1 MPISPTL
8 ANAPIIEMRARY
20 AGLLA
25 DHERQIAALR
35 AKVQVLDEVLESQR
49 ELAIGQEVIAE
60 IVASDE
66 LPESLTEAAL
76 WVINKFGRG
85 SPLGTGEIRAHL
97 AAQGYNGSGKNYTG
111 ILAIT
116 LKRLRDSGRIQGVKT
131 SIGNWL
137 YRPAN

>member
-1 MPISPTL
+1 M
-8 ANAPIIEMRARY
+8 
-20 AGLLA
+20 
-25 DHERQIAALR
+25 
-35 AKVQVLDEVLESQR
+35 LDEVLESQR

-97 AAQGYNGSGKNYTG
+97 AAQGYNGSGKNYTA

-131 SIGNWL
+131 GIGNWL